1 MRARFAVYVGIV
13 AALGSNAAAQE
24 AGRQEADF
32 AEDPKAD
39 APLEADTL
47 ARVRATCVP
56 GVECAE
62 LPALFALLAD
72 PARGAEAAVLLGSL
86 EDPRAVG
93 PLASAAAYGPT
104 AAVRDAA
111 AQALRVLTLD
121 PDAAAAVA
129 RVAESDPDPAVR
141 AAAERALGGRPMLA
155 GATEAPPEADG
166 EDGTDVGPGIDE
178 GIGTAPAETTTGE
191 TDTPTEADAPKDDW
205 PDDPYL
211 TRVVLAPTAFTQTE
225 DRNAWLTIGGVY
237 HEFQISAHPNLG
249 VTVGTMLP
257 IGIFAVAPQVTVS
270 GQVAEHVHVGAYGVL
285 ALGGPYV
292 DASDSAVW
300 VAAGGGGVLTFGTP
314 DLFANASLLGFAGAE
329 LGDALEPAF
338 VPDLALS
345 ARLARKVRLNIEV
358 GSVMSDDLEPGETW
372 YVLYGVRLFGER
384 RFGAL
389 GMFVPITED
398 AADALAVFPL
408 GFPYFSFGMLF

>member
-1 MRARFAVYVGIV
+1 MSARFAATVGLLV
-13 AALGSNAAAQE
+13 ALGSAASAQE
-24 AGRQEADF
+24 AGSEEAQGVEDTDPAGAREAD
-32 AEDPKAD
+32 AI
-39 APLEADTL
+39 
-47 ARVRATCVP
+47 ARVRASCLP
-56 GVECAE
+56 GVECSE
-62 LPALFALLAD
+62 LPALFPLLGD
-72 PARGAEAAVLLGSL
+72 PSRGAEAAVLLGSL

-121 PDAAAAVA
+121 PSAAAAVT

-141 AAAERALGGRPMLA
+141 GAAERALGGRPMLA
-155 GATEAPPEADG
+155 GAAEAPPEPSRAG
-166 EDGTDVGPGIDE
+166 EEPGPSIDE
-178 GIGTAPAETTTGE
+178 GIEDAPEDG
-191 TDTPTEADAPKDDW
+191 PAPKDDW
-205 PDDPYL
+205 PDDPYV
-211 TRVVLAPTAFTQTE
+211 TRVVLAPTAFTPPE

-237 HEFQISAHPNLG
+237 HEFQIAVHPNIG

-257 IGIFAVAPQVTVS
+257 VGVFAVAPQLTVS
-270 GQVAEHVHVGAYGVL
+270 GQVAEDVHLGAYGVL

-292 DASDSAVW
+292 DASDSVVW

-314 DLFANASLLGFAGAE
+314 DLSVNVSLLGFAGAE
-329 LGDALEPAF
+329 LGDDLEPAF
-338 VPDLALS
+338 VPDVALS

-384 RFGAL
+384 RFGDL

-398 AADALAVFPL
+398 AADALAVLPL
-408 GFPYFSFGMLF
+408 GFPYFSFGVLF